1 MKTGAR
7 GIPWSLLLSV
17 VLSVVAALGCGGRSD
32 DLSPG
37 RSTAEGIDAFGKYVD
52 SPRRSRAEGMTG
64 VINAFPQDVGP
75 VPAARGQDRR
85 PGAAALPDRGAS
97 ALAVPV
103 TNAPTGTTL
112 VLYDDA
118 GPWGYLGELYAIAA
132 GNLASRFGTWSA
144 KPVGQYQAG
153 DMAGFRA
160 VIYVGSTYDQP
171 LPVAFLDDVLGG
183 TRPVI
188 WIFDNIWQLA
198 NRAPAFAAT
207 YGFDP
212 WYFDTSTVAEVR
224 YKNVALTRYA
234 PNAAGIMLHS
244 ALDPAKATVL
254 ATAVRADGTS
264 FPWAVR
270 SGNLT
275 YIGENPFA
283 YISERDRYL
292 VFCDLVF
299 DALAPAT
306 PERHRALVR
315 IEDVSPADDPAQLRK
330 IADLLHKMRVPFS
343 VAVIPVYTDPLGYYS
358 GGVPETRR
366 LSQEPALVSA
376 LQYMVSRG
384 GTLVLHGYTH
394 QFEDRINPYDG
405 VSADDFEFWLAHI
418 DALDYVVWDGPV
430 PGDSAAYASGR
441 LASALAELGAAGI
454 TAPTIWEFPHYAASA
469 VDART
474 ISATIGTAYHRGVY
488 FAGALTGAG
497 DDPTRYIGQFFPYAV
512 SDVYGF
518 RLLPENLGSYEPIPY
533 NNNPVR
539 LPADIIAAA
548 RAARVVRDGVAS
560 FYFHPYHPTSVLK
573 QIVDGVKRQGYTF
586 VRPSDL

>member
-1 MKTGAR
+1 MKAGAR

-17 VLSVVAALGCGGRSD
+17 VATLGCGGPSDAPSTRRS
-32 DLSPG
+32 G
-37 RSTAEGIDAFGKYVD
+37 AEGT
-52 SPRRSRAEGMTG
+52 TG

-75 VPAARGQDRR
+75 VPTARGQDRR
-85 PGAAALPDRGAS
+85 PAARALSPDRGAS
-97 ALAVPV
+97 AQAVPV

-112 VLYDDA
+112 VLYDDG

-171 LPVAFLDDVLGG
+171 IPVAFLDDVLGG

-212 WYFDTSTVAEVR
+212 WYFDTSSVAEVR

-234 PNAAGIMLHS
+234 PNAAGIMVHS

-254 ATAVRADGTS
+254 ATAVRADGTT

-270 SGNLT
+270 SGSLT
-275 YIGENPFA
+275 YVGENPFA

-299 DALAPAT
+299 DALAPQTA
-306 PERHRALVR
+306 ERHRALVR
-315 IEDVSPADDPAQLRK
+315 IEDVSPAEDPAQLRK
-330 IADLLHKMRVPFS
+330 IADLLYGQRVPFS
-343 VAVIPVYTDPLGYYS
+343 VAVIPVYTDPLGFYN
-358 GGVPETRR
+358 GGVAETRR
-366 LSQEPALVSA
+366 LSQQAAFVSA
-376 LQYMVSRG
+376 LKYMVSRG

-394 QFEDRINPYDG
+394 QFGNLINPYSG
-405 VSADDFEFWLAHI
+405 VSADDFEFWLAHV
-418 DALDYVVWDGPV
+418 DALNYVVWDGPV

-441 LASALAELGAAGI
+441 VTSGLAEIRAAGI
-454 TAPTIWEFPHYAASA
+454 AAPTIFEFPHYAASA

-474 ISATIGTAYHRGVY
+474 ISAMIGTAYHRGVY
-488 FAGALTGAG
+488 FRGALTGAG
-497 DDPTRYIGQFFPYAV
+497 DDAAHYIGQFFPYRV

-518 RLLPENLGSYEPIPY
+518 SVLPENMGSYEPVPY

-539 LPADIIAAA
+539 LPADLIAAA
-548 RAARVVRDGVAS
+548 HAARVVRDGVAS
-560 FYFHPYHPTSVLK
+560 FYVHPYHPTSILK
-573 QIVDGVKRQGYTF
+573 QIVDGVKREGYTF
-586 VRPSDL
+586 VRPSAL